1 MKTKTLGISI
11 VLSATLLGGCATVPP
26 GNVGVKVYQ
35 AGSKR
40 GQMETLEVGRYGVNP
55 VTEDIYNFPTYRQNL
70 VWERSDNPDENEQIT
85 LNSSEGASFTADVAI
100 SYSFAPDKAEQ
111 IFSEFRQSPE
121 VIADVYVRRMVQDS
135 FNRVGST
142 MKAIEIYGEQKSL
155 FLDTVLKEIQSDL
168 DPLGFQ
174 VHSISFV
181 SLRPDAELQAAINSV
196 ITAKQEAERAR
207 QEVEKAKA
215 NGEATVATA
224 RAQAEANRLQQES
237 ISAELLQQRAIE
249 KWNGVLPQVTG
260 ETVPFINLQQPAPP
274 AQ

>member
-1 MKTKTLGISI
+1 MKTKTLI
-11 VLSATLLGGCATVPP
+11 VAIALSVSLIGCATVPP

-35 AGSKR
+35 AGGKR

-55 VTEDIYNFPTYRQNL
+55 ITEEIYNFPTYRQNL
-70 VWERSDNPDENEQIT
+70 VWQHNEDPDKNEQIT

-100 SYSFAPDKAEQ
+100 SYSFDPAKAEQ

-155 FLDTVLKEIQSDL
+155 FLDNVLKEIQADL
-168 DPLGFQ
+168 DPLGFK
-174 VHSISFV
+174 VYSISFV
-181 SLRPDAELQAAINSV
+181 TLRPDAELQSAINSV

-215 NGEATVATA
+215 NGEAAVATA

-237 ISAELLQQRAIE
+237 ITAELLQKQAIE
-249 KWNGVLPQVTG
+249 KWNGVLPQVTSG
-260 ETVPFINLQQPAPP
+260 ATPFIQLQQPVPP